1 MENTLTTLI
10 SISLT
15 KDYNFSFQ
23 FNYVF
28 VVIGV
33 ALVLIGIAIKKYLGT
48 FRGDNFEIDNAEM
61 GFGSGKISFKPNR
74 EDQQIAYKIWVE
86 LSTRKIGIPI
96 DLKHDVIY
104 EIYDSWHN
112 FFSITRELIKDIPV
126 SKVKNNST
134 QKVISLS
141 IDVLN
146 KGLRPH
152 LTSWQARFR
161 YWYEKELKK
170 DQETDPQTIQESY
183 PKFEELKTDL
193 LAVNNHLIKYREKM
207 HELVLGLPKTDQK
220 ESSIE
225 SK

>member
-1 MENTLTTLI
+1 MENTLTTFI

-23 FNYVF
+23 VNYVF
-28 VVIGV
+28 IVIGI
-33 ALVLIGIAIKKYLGT
+33 ALILIVIAIKKYLGT
-48 FRGDNFEIDNAEM
+48 FHGDNFEIDTAEM
-61 GFGSGKISFKPNR
+61 GIGSGKISFKPNR
-74 EDQQIAYKIWVE
+74 EDQQIAYAIWVE

-134 QKVISLS
+134 QKIINLS

-170 DQETDPQTIQESY
+170 ENDIDPQTIQESY
-183 PKFEELKTDL
+183 PKFEELKNDL
-193 LAVNNHLIKYREKM
+193 LVVNSHLIKYREKM
-207 HELVLGLPKTDQK
+207 KELVLGLSK
-220 ESSIE
+220 EN
-225 SK
+225 